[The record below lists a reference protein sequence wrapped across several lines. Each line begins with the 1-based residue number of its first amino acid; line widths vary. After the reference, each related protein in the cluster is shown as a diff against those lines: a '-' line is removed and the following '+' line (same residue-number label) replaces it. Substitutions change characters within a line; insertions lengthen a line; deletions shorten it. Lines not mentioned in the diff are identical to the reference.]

1 MHPITIRMDR
11 VFDVQPD
18 AFSGNL
24 RRTLFSFES
33 GGKRYFSI
41 LVDGDPKLVSGQTI
55 TALLKRKDDWQTV
68 QGIVIHETSEIF
80 APSVA
85 IDIWVVLLTMFIA
98 GIFYMDLQF
107 TIHKSRFNTPCNGY
121 SRACRGLFSTKRH
134 ASHFHSSN
142 PKIICRQT
150 KLITA

>member
-1 MHPITIRMDR
+1 MHPVTIRMDR

-55 TALLKRKDDWQTV
+55 TALLKRKNDWQTV
-68 QGIVIHETSEIF
+68 QGILIHETSAIF
-80 APSVA
+80 APSVV
-85 IDIWVVLLTMFIA
+85 IDIWVVLLTIFSA

-107 TIHKSRFNTPCNGY
+107 TSPDSLPLAMAIHALVAALFLRSAMQSISIHRTLKSFI
-121 SRACRGLFSTKRH
+121 TKQ
-134 ASHFHSSN
+134 
-142 PKIICRQT
+142 KE
-150 KLITA
+150 

>member
-107 TIHKSRFNTPCNGY
+107 TNPDSIPLAMAIHALVAAFFLRSAMQAISIHRTLKSFVAKQN
-121 SRACRGLFSTKRH
+121 
-134 ASHFHSSN
+134 
-142 PKIICRQT
+142 
-150 KLITA
+150 